1 MSQVILLMR
10 DRAST
15 RPLRFLWGL
24 SISIVGLSVVLQS
37 VGSGL
42 LAAWLQLES
51 SAAQALQAALFAGG
65 ATGLGALGVLV
76 SKRRANSQETFR
88 FLALSAGAM
97 FSAALLSLLVPAAR
111 ITAVPAALDVVVAGI
126 VGYAA
131 MAALDRLLPHI
142 HAAPR
147 ESGAWP
153 SDSVRLMVVAIA
165 VHNLPEGFAVG
176 AGFGGDDA
184 LGWGTALSIGMQNV
198 PEGLIVATALWSIG
212 TSRVTAFALALG
224 TGLLEPIGAAF
235 GLFAVSAS
243 ALVLPWALAASA
255 GAMMF
260 VISEELIPESLKGTS
275 RRTVTAHFAAGFMG
289 MAALLTAL

>member
-1 MSQVILLMR
+1 
-10 DRAST
+10 
-15 RPLRFLWGL
+15 
-24 SISIVGLSVVLQS
+24 
-37 VGSGL
+37 
-42 LAAWLQLES
+42 
-51 SAAQALQAALFAGG
+51 
-65 ATGLGALGVLV
+65 
-76 SKRRANSQETFR
+76 
-88 FLALSAGAM
+88 
-97 FSAALLSLLVPAAR
+97 
-111 ITAVPAALDVVVAGI
+111 
-126 VGYAA
+126 

-153 SDSVRLMVVAIA
+153 AGSIRLMVVAIA

-176 AGFGGDDA
+176 AGFGGGDA
-184 LGWGTALSIGMQNV
+184 LGWGTALSIGMQNI

-224 TGLLEPIGAAF
+224 TGLLEPIGAAL
-235 GLFAVSAS
+235 GLIAVSAS
-243 ALVLPWALAASA
+243 ALVLPWALAAAA

-275 RRTVTAHFAAGFMG
+275 RRTVTVHFAAGSLG

>member
-1 MSQVILLMR
+1 MR
-10 DRAST
+10 DRANT
-15 RPLRFLWGL
+15 RPLRFVWGL
-24 SISIVGLSVVLQS
+24 SISILGLAVVLQS

-51 SAAQALQAALFAGG
+51 SAAQALQAALLAGG
-65 ATGLGALGVLV
+65 ATGIGALGVLV
-76 SKRRANSQETFR
+76 SKRPANSQETFK

-111 ITAVPAALDVVVAGI
+111 MTAVPAALDVVVAGI

-131 MAALDRLLPHI
+131 MAALDRLLPHV

-212 TSRVTAFALALG
+212 TSRATAFALALG
-224 TGLLEPIGAAF
+224 TGLLEPIGAVF

-243 ALVLPWALAASA
+243 ALVLPWALAAAA

-275 RRTVTAHFAAGFMG
+275 RRTVTAHFAAGSLG

>member
-24 SISIVGLSVVLQS
+24 SISIVGLAVVLQS

-111 ITAVPAALDVVVAGI
+111 MTAVPAALDVVVAGI

-165 VHNLPEGFAVG
+165 VHNFPEGFAVG

-184 LGWGTALSIGMQNV
+184 LGWGTALSIGMQNI

-243 ALVLPWALAASA
+243 ALVLPWALAAAA

-275 RRTVTAHFAAGFMG
+275 RRTVTVHFAAGSLG

>member
-24 SISIVGLSVVLQS
+24 SISIVGLAVVLQS

-111 ITAVPAALDVVVAGI
+111 MTAVPAALDVVVAGI

-176 AGFGGDDA
+176 AGFGGSDA
-184 LGWGTALSIGMQNV
+184 LGWGTALSIGMQNI

-212 TSRVTAFALALG
+212 ITRVTAFVVAVG
-224 TGLLEPIGAAF
+224 TGLLEPIGAAV

-243 ALVLPWALAASA
+243 VLVLPWALAAAA
-255 GAMMF
+255 GAMLF
-260 VISEELIPESLKGTS
+260 VIFEELIPESLKGSS
-275 RRTVTAHFAAGFMG
+275 RRTVTALFAAGSLS